1 MIFSKAEI
9 DAGINVVNCKNYVR
23 GYLMTPEDFDVESVT
38 DKTEEL
44 LEEASGR

>member
-1 MIFSKAEI
+1 MLFSRAEI
-9 DAGINVVNCKNYVR
+9 DAGINFTNCKNYVR
-23 GYLMTPEDFDVESVT
+23 GYLMTPDDFDMDRVT